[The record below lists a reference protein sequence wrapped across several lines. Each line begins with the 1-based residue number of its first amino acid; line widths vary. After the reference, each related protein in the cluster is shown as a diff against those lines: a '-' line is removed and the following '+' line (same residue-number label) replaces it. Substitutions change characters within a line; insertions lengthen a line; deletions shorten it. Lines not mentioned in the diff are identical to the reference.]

1 MKSLNINKITIISI
15 LIYIVLTSQSYQT
28 LSSKLLFIPVI
39 MFAIS
44 LLISEKIGT
53 QQNADFVFACLIV
66 SSGIFISGLSALH
79 LTNSINSII
88 GVITILISMYL
99 DNKIST
105 EFSAD

>member
-1 MKSLNINKITIISI
+1 MKSLNINKTTIISI

-28 LSSKLLFIPVI
+28 LSSKLLFIPVT

-44 LLISEKIGT
+44 LLISERIGT

-66 SSGIFISGLSALH
+66 SSGIYISGLSALQ
-79 LTNSINSII
+79 LTNPIGLIPII
-88 GVITILISMYL
+88 ISMYL
-99 DNKIST
+99 YYKIST